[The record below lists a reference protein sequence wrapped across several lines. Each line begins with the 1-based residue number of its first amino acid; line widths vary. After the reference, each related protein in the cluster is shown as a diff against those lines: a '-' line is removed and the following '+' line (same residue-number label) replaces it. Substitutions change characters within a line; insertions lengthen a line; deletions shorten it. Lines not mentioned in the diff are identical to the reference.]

1 MHLAKCRFRLAL
13 LKNKFSLTF
22 ENSKFL
28 HDKNLSQG
36 ISQSKIED
44 PLTLVQPQVFNL
56 EIWMMRFLIAS
67 MS

>member
-1 MHLAKCRFRLAL
+1 MHLAKWSLGLHCSKYIFPYH
-13 LKNKFSLTF
+13 LKTLSFCLT
-22 ENSKFL
+22 KIT
-28 HDKNLSQG
+28 QG
-36 ISQSKIED
+36 IYQSKIED